1 MRASSLI
8 DVLQELGC
16 TVSLKDDT
24 TSLAIDGPEPPPA
37 PLLALVQ
44 AMKPAIVHE
53 LRTPAAWSPADWR
66 AYFHERAA
74 VLEYDAGL
82 PRAVAEEEALQACF
96 CLWSG
101 RRCG

>member
-1 MRASSLI
+1 MRAASLI
-8 DVLQELGC
+8 DVLEGLGC
-16 TVSLKDDT
+16 TVSLNAAS
-24 TSLAIDGPEPPPA
+24 SLAIDGPEPPPA

-44 AMKPAIVHE
+44 ANKAALVHT
-53 LRTPAAWSPADWR
+53 LRTPAAWSPADWV
-66 AYFHERAA
+66 AHFHERAA

-96 CLWSG
+96 QLWSG